1 MIDAREK
8 KEAAVG
14 EGMARMYTVGGGEW
28 NVGLNG
34 LIRKSSFNRGRL
46 NPDLKERRSGRRR

>member
-14 EGMARMYTVGGGEW
+14 DGMAGMYTVGGGEW

-34 LIRKSSFNRGRL
+34 LIRKSSLNRGH
-46 NPDLKERRSGRRR
+46 